1 MLFNSY
7 TFLLLFLPAVL
18 GGYFLL
24 GRRHQLAAALFLAV
38 ASLFFY
44 GWWNPKY
51 VPMLLISVI
60 VNYSAGISAAR
71 ALARGS
77 RGTAK
82 FAVVA
87 GIAFDLLLLGYY
99 KYANFFVNNLDVLTG
114 THWMIGNI
122 ILPLGISFF
131 TFTQIAFLADTYKG
145 LAREYNFVYYTLFVT
160 YFPHLIAGPILH
172 HKEMMPQ
179 FAVAA
184 NYRPHATHFAVGF
197 TIFFIGLFKK
207 VCIADNIAIYVA
219 PVFDAVARGE
229 GVTFFDAWGGAL
241 SYTLQLYFDFSGY
254 SDMAIGLS
262 RLFGV
267 TLPVNFNSP
276 YKATNITEFWRRWHM
291 TLSRFLRDYLY
302 IPLGGNRHGSLRRYG
317 NLLITMLLGGLWHG
331 AGWTFVVWGGLHG
344 AYLVVNHAWQ
354 ALADR
359 WRHDRPRPSR
369 AAETLSLI
377 VTFAGVVV
385 GWVFFRA
392 KSLDGAVLQ
401 LHAMAGLGGIVLP
414 HGLAK
419 MLPVHLIAT
428 MNAMGLRFGSI
439 GQYFQWPSQA
449 FWIAAPLAGCWLLP
463 NTQQILAAYR
473 PVLEAVQ
480 AFPGRISVKWA
491 PTLRWAVVVA
501 MMAIASL
508 LSMNRVSEFLY
519 FQF

>member
-1 MLFNSY
+1 
-7 TFLLLFLPAVL
+7 
-18 GGYFLL
+18 
-24 GRRHQLAAALFLAV
+24 
-38 ASLFFY
+38 
-44 GWWNPKY
+44 
-51 VPMLLISVI
+51 
-60 VNYSAGISAAR
+60 
-71 ALARGS
+71 
-77 RGTAK
+77 
-82 FAVVA
+82 
-87 GIAFDLLLLGYY
+87 
-99 KYANFFVNNLDVLTG
+99 
-114 THWMIGNI
+114 
-122 ILPLGISFF
+122 
-131 TFTQIAFLADTYKG
+131 
-145 LAREYNFVYYTLFVT
+145 
-160 YFPHLIAGPILH
+160 
-172 HKEMMPQ
+172 
-179 FAVAA
+179 
-184 NYRPHATHFAVGF
+184 
-197 TIFFIGLFKK
+197 
-207 VCIADNIAIYVA
+207 
-219 PVFDAVARGE
+219 
-229 GVTFFDAWGGAL
+229 
-241 SYTLQLYFDFSGY
+241 
-254 SDMAIGLS
+254 
-262 RLFGV
+262 
-267 TLPVNFNSP
+267 
-276 YKATNITEFWRRWHM
+276 
-291 TLSRFLRDYLY
+291 
-302 IPLGGNRHGSLRRYG
+302 
-317 NLLITMLLGGLWHG
+317 MLLGGLWHG

-414 HGLAK
+414 YGLAK

-428 MNAMGLRFGSI
+428 MNAMGIRFGSI